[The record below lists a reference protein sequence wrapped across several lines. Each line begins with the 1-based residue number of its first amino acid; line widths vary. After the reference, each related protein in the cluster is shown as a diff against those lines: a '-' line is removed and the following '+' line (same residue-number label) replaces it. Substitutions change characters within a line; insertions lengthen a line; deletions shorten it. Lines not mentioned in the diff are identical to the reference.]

1 MTSSAGARA
10 KGGIGMESADDRRVS
25 PDDEAVI
32 DEALQMLRQLDNT
45 PMDKM
50 NALFYQHWFEELNLT
65 VRALL
70 RMLGRDP
77 DE

>member
-1 MTSSAGARA
+1 
-10 KGGIGMESADDRRVS
+10 MESTDDHAAS
-25 PDDEAVI
+25 PPDEIVI
-32 DEALQMLRQLDNT
+32 VEALQLLRELDDT
-45 PMDKM
+45 PIDQM
-50 NALFYQHWFEELNLT
+50 NALFYQHGFEELNLT

>member
-1 MTSSAGARA
+1 MDST
-10 KGGIGMESADDRRVS
+10 DDRPAS
-25 PDDEAVI
+25 PPDEAVI
-32 DEALQMLRQLDNT
+32 VEALQTLRELDDT
-45 PMDKM
+45 PLDQM
-50 NALFYQHWFEELNLT
+50 NDLFYQHGFEELNLT

>member
-1 MTSSAGARA
+1 
-10 KGGIGMESADDRRVS
+10 MESMDDQAS
-25 PDDEAVI
+25 QTDEALI
-32 DEALQMLRQLDNT
+32 AEALQMLRQLDDT
-45 PMDKM
+45 PPDQM

-70 RMLGRDP
+70 RLLGRDP

>member
-1 MTSSAGARA
+1 
-10 KGGIGMESADDRRVS
+10 MESTDDQAAS
-25 PDDEAVI
+25 PPDETVI
-32 DEALQMLRQLDNT
+32 AEALQMLRQLDDT
-45 PMDKM
+45 PLDQM

-65 VRALL
+65 VRAML